1 LRGKWLL
8 ALKKFIKFYFASLT
22 MVFSPGVWTFGAFFD
37 GIFPVGLINADQITS
52 PEQIAEM
59 KALLLPF
66 LTKIP
71 YPGTNNIV
79 VDHDDL
85 FEATTGIYPDPQ
97 GMAYVVKPLGGERF
111 TLVANVR
118 AEKWLELGQ

>member
-1 LRGKWLL
+1 
-8 ALKKFIKFYFASLT
+8 

-37 GIFPVGLINADQITS
+37 GIFPVDLIYADQVTS

-71 YPGTNNIV
+71 SPGTNNIV

-111 TLVANVR
+111 TLVPNVR
-118 AEKWLELGQ
+118 AEEWLELGQ